1 MEPIM
6 FKILKY
12 LMLFQ
17 ILAIVLACPLMA
29 EKKDVCFKHKVTDVV
44 RTNCFKNQGK
54 NDPSPVIKCF
64 DKSNNLEV
72 FKPGDKWIE
81 IDGNDPICKPKC
93 EGKDCPDIPHG
104 FGDEK
109 SESRK
114 EEK

>member
-6 FKILKY
+6 FKMLKY
-12 LMLFQ
+12 LMVFQ
-17 ILAIVLACPLMA
+17 TMAIVLACPLMA
-29 EKKDVCFKHKVTDVV
+29 EKKDVCFKNEDTII
-44 RTNCFKNQGK
+44 TNCFKNQGK

-64 DKSNNLEV
+64 DKKGNLEV

-81 IDGNDPICKPKC
+81 IDGSDPICKPKC

-109 SESRK
+109 SEVRK
-114 EEK
+114 EDK